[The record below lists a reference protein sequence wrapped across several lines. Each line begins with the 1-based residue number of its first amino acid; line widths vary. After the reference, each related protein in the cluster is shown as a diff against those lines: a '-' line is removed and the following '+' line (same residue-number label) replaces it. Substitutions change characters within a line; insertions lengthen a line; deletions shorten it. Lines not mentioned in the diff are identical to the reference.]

1 MSAAEDTG
9 ALPEGPRAGE
19 RNTTFTDDPV
29 KEHLLRGLV
38 TLAMEL
44 SVTRERVATLEALLV
59 ENGLVD
65 RGAADAY
72 EPAGENA
79 ASRAAEREKLVAAI
93 LAPIVESLASE
104 G

>member
-1 MSAAEDTG
+1 MSEAAF
-9 ALPEGPRAGE
+9 PEGPRAGD

-38 TLAMEL
+38 TVAMEL

-59 ENGLVD
+59 EHGVLEK
-65 RGAADAY
+65 GAADGY
-72 EPAGENA
+72 EPGGEDGA
-79 ASRAAEREKLVAAI
+79 RRAAEREKLVQAI
-93 LAPIVESLASE
+93 LAPIMESLAKE

>member
-1 MSAAEDTG
+1 MSET
-9 ALPEGPRAGE
+9 PFPQGPRAGD

-38 TLAMEL
+38 TVAMEL

-65 RGAADAY
+65 AGAADAY
-72 EPAGENA
+72 EPAGEDA
-79 ASRAAEREKLVAAI
+79 AARAERRDRLVRSI
-93 LAPIVESLASE
+93 LAPLLESLDKE

>member
-1 MSAAEDTG
+1 MSAQEAGD
-9 ALPEGPRAGE
+9 ALPEGPRAGD

-44 SVTRERVATLEALLV
+44 SVTRERVATLETLLV
-59 ENGLVD
+59 ENGLLEA
-65 RGAADAY
+65 GTADAFQ
-72 EPAGENA
+72 PAGEDA
-79 ASRAAEREKLVAAI
+79 AARAANREKLVAAI
-93 LAPIVESLASE
+93 LAPVMESLAKE